1 MPGAAAGA
9 SARYRI
15 LRRLRLWDQRA
26 RGVDGKGP
34 NAASDLPAWQMAL
47 TVLRAV
53 DIVIRMIKEP
63 RKTNYSIN
71 VTPETHADISIMA
84 GTLGVSRSSVVTALV
99 QAAHVAQAKQ
109 AARKSRKLPCMPSS
123 DTPCC

>member
-15 LRRLRLWDQRA
+15 LRRVRLWDQRP
-26 RGVDGKGP
+26 RGADGKRQ
-34 NAASDLPAWQMAL
+34 NAASDLPAWQVAL
-47 TVLRAV
+47 TVLRAS
-53 DIVIRMIKEP
+53 DIVIRMKKQT

-84 GTLGVSRSSVVTALV
+84 GTLGVSRSGVVTALV

-109 AARKSRKLPCMPSS
+109 AAKKSRKFPCMPSS
-123 DTPCC
+123 DTPRC

>member
-1 MPGAAAGA
+1 
-9 SARYRI
+9 
-15 LRRLRLWDQRA
+15 
-26 RGVDGKGP
+26 
-34 NAASDLPAWQMAL
+34 MAL

-53 DIVIRMIKEP
+53 DIVIRMTKQT

-109 AARKSRKLPCMPSS
+109 AAKKSRKLPCMPSS